1 MNKLRIK
8 DIRDRDINARAL
20 YDPRYDKRPKQT
32 QVQPQPQAPVQ
43 AAPQP
48 QSQPQSQ
55 PQPKPNR
62 TPTIQQQPPQQPP
75 QQPQPQRL
83 SIQPFQPPQQQL
95 SIQPRQPQPQPAAPA
110 RTIVTGDSV
119 ATGIGYGGAKGT
131 PESEAHWGRSSAQQ
145 LAYMRRKGPNYYR
158 GADVVLSSG
167 VLNSGD
173 LASVEA
179 QLQFLRQANVRSV
192 RLAGGPLGGIH
203 SRHNAALKALAEK
216 YGFTFMGGYD
226 SDDGVHPRS
235 YQNYR

>member
-1 MNKLRIK
+1 MNNLRIK
-8 DIRDRDINARAL
+8 DIRDRDIDARGG

-43 AAPQP
+43 PAPQQVAPQP
-48 QSQPQSQ
+48 QPPPPPPST
-55 PQPKPNR
+55 KM
-62 TPTIQQQPPQQPP
+62 PTIQQPQQP
-75 QQPQPQRL
+75 QQPPQPQRL
-83 SIQPFQPPQQQL
+83 SIQP
-95 SIQPRQPQPQPAAPA
+95 QPQPVAPA

-131 PESEAHWGRSSAQQ
+131 PESEAQWSRSSAQQ
-145 LAYMRRKGPNYYR
+145 LAYMQRKGPDYYR
-158 GADVVLSSG
+158 GANVVLSSG

-192 RLAGGPLGGIH
+192 RLAGAPLGGIH

>member
-1 MNKLRIK
+1 MNNLRIK
-8 DIRDRDINARAL
+8 DIRDRDIDARGG

-43 AAPQP
+43 AESQPKSPPQP
-48 QSQPQSQ
+48 
-55 PQPKPNR
+55 
-62 TPTIQQQPPQQPP
+62 TMPTIQPQTPQQT
-75 QQPQPQRL
+75 QQTQQQRL
-83 SIQPFQPPQQQL
+83 SIQPP
-95 SIQPRQPQPQPAAPA
+95 QPQPQPAAPA

-131 PESEAHWGRSSAQQ
+131 PESEAQWSRSSAQQ

-192 RLAGGPLGGIH
+192 RLAGAPLGGIH

>member
-1 MNKLRIK
+1 M
-8 DIRDRDINARAL
+8 
-20 YDPRYDKRPKQT
+20 
-32 QVQPQPQAPVQ
+32 
-43 AAPQP
+43 
-48 QSQPQSQ
+48 
-55 PQPKPNR
+55 
-62 TPTIQQQPPQQPP
+62 PTIQQQPPQQT
-75 QQPQPQRL
+75 QPQRL
-83 SIQPFQPPQQQL
+83 SIQPP
-95 SIQPRQPQPQPAAPA
+95 QPQPQPAAPA

-131 PESEAHWGRSSAQQ
+131 PESEAQWGRSSAQQ

-158 GADVVLSSG
+158 NADVVLSSG

-203 SRHNAALKALAEK
+203 SVYNAKLKALAEK

-226 SDDGVHPRS
+226 SDDGLHPDYS
-235 YQNYR
+235 TYR